1 MDSGGKMA
9 QKKKISRKKLLKE
22 PDEFLTFSARLFQ
35 YTLEHKYQLLAALGG
50 IVAVVLIVTGI
61 RYYSLQRSKEAFAVL
76 EKSRAKY
83 VKLLDEKDPQS
94 AYEEVKSDFEHILDT
109 YGNKAGGK
117 LARVLFADICYRA
130 DNLDQAI
137 FLYEKALADFQDP
150 FMRNSIYSSLAY
162 TYEKKQA
169 YKIAAEYFEKIAA
182 SADPVLKGEALFNI
196 GRLYAALPDHE
207 KSQTAYQQL
216 VAEQPD
222 SIYIDLAKELVGK

>member
-1 MDSGGKMA
+1 MA
-9 QKKKISRKKLLKE
+9 KKKKISRKKLLKE

-61 RYYSLQRSKEAFAVL
+61 RFYSLRSAKEAFALL

-83 VKLLDEKDPQS
+83 EKLLTEKDSQA
-94 AYEEVKSDFEHILDT
+94 AYQEVKSDFEHILDK

-117 LARVLFADICYRA
+117 LARVMFADICHRA
-130 DNLDQAI
+130 EELDQAI
-137 FLYEKALADFQDP
+137 LLYEKALADFQDP
-150 FMRNSIYSSLAY
+150 FIRNSIFSGLAY
-162 TYEKKQA
+162 AYEKKQD
-169 YKIAAEYFEKIAA
+169 YKKAAEYFEKIAA
-182 SADPVLKGEALFNI
+182 SDDSVLKGEALFNI
-196 GRLYAALPDHE
+196 GRLYAALGDHE

-216 VAEQPD
+216 VTEQPD

>member
-1 MDSGGKMA
+1 MA
-9 QKKKISRKKLLKE
+9 KKKKISRKKLLKE

-35 YTLEHKYQLLAALGG
+35 YALEHKYQLLAALGG

-61 RYYSLQRSKEAFAVL
+61 KYYSLQKSKEAFALL

-83 VKLLDEKDPQS
+83 VKLLDEKDPQT
-94 AYEEVKSDFEHILDT
+94 AYEEVKSDFEHILDE

-117 LARVLFADICYRA
+117 LARVLFADICHRA
-130 DNLDQAI
+130 ENLDQAI

-150 FMRNSIYSSLAY
+150 FIRNSIYTGLAY
-162 TYEKKQA
+162 AYEKKQA
-169 YKIAAEYFEKIAA
+169 YKKATEYFEKIAA

-196 GRLYAALPDHE
+196 GRLYAVLGDHE

-222 SIYIDLAKELVGK
+222 SIYIDLAKELAGK

>member
-1 MDSGGKMA
+1 MA
-9 QKKKISRKKLLKE
+9 KKKKISRKKLLKE

-61 RYYSLQRSKEAFAVL
+61 QFYSLQRSKEAFALL
-76 EKSRAKY
+76 EKSRARY
-83 VKLLDEKDPQS
+83 EKLLGEKDAQT
-94 AYEEVKSDFEHILDT
+94 AYEEVKSDFEHILDK
-109 YGNKAGGK
+109 YGNKVGGK
-117 LARVLFADICYRA
+117 LARVMFADICYRA
-130 DNLDQAI
+130 ENLDQAI

-150 FMRNSIYSSLAY
+150 FIRNSIFSGLAY
-162 TYEKKQA
+162 AHEKKQA
-169 YKIAAEYFEKIAA
+169 YEKAAEYFEKIAA

-196 GRLYAALPDHE
+196 GRLYAALGDHE

-222 SIYIDLAKELVGK
+222 SIYIDLVKELVGK